1 MSDAFAQAAPAAA
14 LPAGAPHTVRDSFS
28 LIWQKLDGWTND
40 FVLLIPNLIVALLA
54 AFIFL
59 ILAWRLEF
67 AVRHAVNA
75 AAAHRGDQIKVG
87 DIEGTVQA
95 VETRATLVKTYSG
108 RLVIIPNSD
117 IYTRT
122 VTVHTAYENR
132 RTEIIVPV
140 GMDVDLDAAIA
151 VFREAVLSVEHV
163 LAEPPPDVLPW
174 EFSQNNVNIRVRWWI
189 KSQRTFEVRSRAA
202 VVIAIKRASE
212 AAGINIPEDT
222 TISFAE
228 TPLVLARGADAAKP
242 HARSKQRKTK
252 VTPKPQTAK
261 AQAET

>member
-1 MSDAFAQAAPAAA
+1 MTAAFAQAAPAAA

-95 VETRATLVKTYSG
+95 LSLIHISEPTRQA
-108 RLVIIPNSD
+108 
-117 IYTRT
+117 
-122 VTVHTAYENR
+122 
-132 RTEIIVPV
+132 EISY
-140 GMDVDLDAAIA
+140 A
-151 VFREAVLSVEHV
+151 VFCL
-163 LAEPPPDVLPW
+163 
-174 EFSQNNVNIRVRWWI
+174 
-189 KSQRTFEVRSRAA
+189 K
-202 VVIAIKRASE
+202 
-212 AAGINIPEDT
+212 
-222 TISFAE
+222 
-228 TPLVLARGADAAKP
+228 
-242 HARSKQRKTK
+242 
-252 VTPKPQTAK
+252 
-261 AQAET
+261 